1 MLPTSLVRLLP
12 WRLTSSTSYQA
23 YILPLGKHSLQLR
36 VCCESILKF
45 ESDVNNNSN
54 VHLCVRRL
62 NLADIERIAPLE
74 EGCLPYHLA
83 ELQKQVA
90 QSVNEPNK

>member
-1 MLPTSLVRLLP
+1 ML
-12 WRLTSSTSYQA
+12 
-23 YILPLGKHSLQLR
+23 
-36 VCCESILKF
+36 
-45 ESDVNNNSN
+45 DSN
-54 VHLCVRRL
+54 VKCLCVRRL

-90 QSVNEPNK
+90 QSVNARSPYFSSLHVFKDCLPFVKNNFINSVIVKL

>member
-1 MLPTSLVRLLP
+1 MSV
-12 WRLTSSTSYQA
+12 
-23 YILPLGKHSLQLR
+23 G
-36 VCCESILKF
+36 
-45 ESDVNNNSN
+45 
-54 VHLCVRRL
+54 RRL

-90 QSVNEPNK
+90 QPEEEADVVSPPDMRSGTVS